1 MIERAEE
8 VRTTSDPKAIQQW
21 STFVS
26 NIIFIGL
33 ETTIQRPVIGLDKK
47 IIEKHLQYL
56 PFNPTLTIEMKR
68 KLVHQLSFL
77 GDTSKK

>member
-8 VRTTSDPKAIQQW
+8 VRPATEANVLEHW
-21 STFVS
+21 SLFISNVIFVGS
-26 NIIFIGL
+26 

-47 IIEKHLQYL
+47 IIEKHLTYL
-56 PFNPTLTIEMKR
+56 PFDQSITIEK
-68 KLVHQLSFL
+68 KINLVQRLSFL